1 MGHTAFTVTQGQAPK
16 GSRKGRRH
24 SGPALVRA
32 QPSPGSRIQSSRG
45 GRERNAHGRRCP
57 SSGPAARGGSRPET
71 AGGPGG
77 HDAWPAFRGT
87 LCDVDQADV
96 LNNSNKQ

>member
-45 GRERNAHGRRCP
+45 GRERNAHG
-57 SSGPAARGGSRPET
+57 GAAPPPGLRRGGGPGPRRR
-71 AGGPGG
+71 GGPGG
-77 HDAWPAFRGT
+77 HDAWPAFRET
-87 LCDVDQADV
+87 LCNLDQADV